1 MVMRLVHVEV
11 ETMMTA
17 VAAAVV
23 VVVMMV
29 MMFTGVAV
37 ALCCSKVHDR
47 LVEVVRSAGPTSKN

>member
-1 MVMRLVHVEV
+1 MRLVHVEV

-17 VAAAVV
+17 VAAAV